1 MQDIDS
7 GKKLII
13 DNEEWQ
19 YVCQDGETEI
29 DENGK
34 SYRFIYRRLSDDKLF
49 RITNYL
55 CRYGYED
62 YGFEDGSQDC
72 NAYEVEK
79 KLLSMSGYMRN
90 EKSFVNYKINMLT
103 QC

>member
-1 MQDIDS
+1 MIIELTSQHMEDIDS
-7 GKKLII
+7 GKKLIV

-49 RITNYL
+49 RVTNYL

-62 YGFEDGSQDC
+62 YGFEVEYQDC
-72 NAYEVEK
+72 NAYEVERK
-79 KLLSMSGYMRN
+79 EIVRYEWVHVK
-90 EKSFVNYKINMLT
+90 
-103 QC
+103 

>member
-1 MQDIDS
+1 MKIELTSQHMQDIDN

-19 YVCQDGETEI
+19 YVCQDGETEM
-29 DENGK
+29 DDNGK
-34 SYRFIYRRLSDDKLF
+34 SYRFIYRRLSDGKLF

-62 YGFEDGSQDC
+62 YGFEDSLQDC
-72 NAYEVEK
+72 MAYEVEK
-79 KLLSMSGYMRN
+79 TEVIKYEWRYV
-90 EKSFVNYKINMLT
+90 K
-103 QC
+103 

>member
-1 MQDIDS
+1 MIIELTSQHMQDIDS
-7 GKKLII
+7 GRKLII

-19 YVCQDGETEI
+19 YVCQDGETKI

-55 CRYGYED
+55 CRFGYED

-72 NAYEVEK
+72 NAYEVERK
-79 KLLSMSGYMRN
+79 EVVKY
-90 EKSFVNYKINMLT
+90 EWVYVK
-103 QC
+103 